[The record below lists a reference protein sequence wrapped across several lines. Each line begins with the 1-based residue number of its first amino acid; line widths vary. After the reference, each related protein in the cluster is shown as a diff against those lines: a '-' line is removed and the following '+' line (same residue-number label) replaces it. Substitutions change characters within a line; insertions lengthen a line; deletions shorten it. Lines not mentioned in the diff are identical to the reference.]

1 MVSSFDCFSLF
12 FKLTFLLLLL
22 LILRRLVDDCE
33 RVVAP
38 GDVRWKKEKERA
50 QYKIYRLLRS

>member
-12 FKLTFLLLLL
+12 FKLTFLLL

>member
-22 LILRRLVDDCE
+22 LRRLVDDCE